1 MPPKIEVE
9 VEINNKE
16 ERKLCCKEVVRSK
29 RDTWFNLEK
38 ISSLQELELKA
49 ARKRSLQNINRW
61 SLLLNKVITPGL
73 GEKNKEIEKL
83 KSSLLKDITIF
94 LYKEVG
100 TEKNSDHSPKIK
112 HGNIKN

>member
-1 MPPKIEVE
+1 MPQKIEVE
-9 VEINNKE
+9 DETNNKE
-16 ERKLCCKEVVRSK
+16 ERKLSCKEVVRSK
-29 RDTWFNLEK
+29 RDTCFNLEK
-38 ISSLQELELKA
+38 ISSLQELELDA

-83 KSSLLKDITIF
+83 KSSLLKDITIL

-100 TEKNSDHSPKIK
+100 TEKNSDHSNNNTDSS
-112 HGNIKN
+112 HRS